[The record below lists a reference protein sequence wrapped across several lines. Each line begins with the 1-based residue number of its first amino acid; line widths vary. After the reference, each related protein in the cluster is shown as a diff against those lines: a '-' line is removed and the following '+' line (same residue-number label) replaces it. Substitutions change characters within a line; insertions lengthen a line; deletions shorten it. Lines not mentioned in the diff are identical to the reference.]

1 MRSLINYTY
10 TSRELCRR
18 NEAHLTANHSIM
30 NIFHFDHTHRRA
42 RARFGPRESIGT
54 SRSGMRV
61 GFDALERSRPPAL
74 DVVNELTPSER
85 WQTSTAA
92 ESTSTPRRALANERE
107 VNATRR
113 RVESSPVLGGKSAA
127 RAAVE
132 RALGGPCEYALVS
145 RRARA
150 SAEAEAA
157 NASARDEDAAD
168 AWRAYPD
175 EDTRAFAIEAR
186 GEIER
191 RIRAFDET
199 LADERW
205 RARERERAADDRER
219 RSTATT
225 TGFTRTRAPGLKTSV
240 AFGTTVRG

>member
-1 MRSLINYTY
+1 
-10 TSRELCRR
+10 
-18 NEAHLTANHSIM
+18 
-30 NIFHFDHTHRRA
+30 
-42 RARFGPRESIGT
+42 
-54 SRSGMRV
+54 MRV
-61 GFDALERSRPPAL
+61 HVDALERSRPPAL
-74 DVVNELTPSER
+74 DVANERTPSE
-85 WQTSTAA
+85 QKSTAA
-92 ESTSTPRRALANERE
+92 ESTSTPRRAFAAERE
-107 VNATRR
+107 MNAASR

-127 RAAVE
+127 RTAVE

-157 NASARDEDAAD
+157 NASARDEGAAD

-186 GEIER
+186 AEIER

-199 LADERW
+199 LADARW
-205 RARERERAADDRER
+205 RERERERAADDRER
-219 RSTATT
+219 RSTTT
-225 TGFTRTRAPGLKTSV
+225 TGGFAVRRSRARELKTSV